1 MTGIQWQDQA
11 HNLVGRG
18 GNARKHGVGRGRG
31 GPATRYQSS
40 SRGRGLRVDGKE
52 AIARSHCKKPL
63 LDNQRLDRQKPV
75 LQRQLQQKFCWF
87 GNHCQ
92 YPYCPYWHAIST
104 PHSAE
109 LKSFNKILPQHAQ
122 KSDILQSHLHS
133 TIFFLK
139 LTLPFFESY
148 FFINPEKF
156 SFKQRTKVNENEGE
170 NRHEHEK

>member
-1 MTGIQWQDQA
+1 M
-11 HNLVGRG
+11 
-18 GNARKHGVGRGRG
+18 HGSMALEVDEVAQL
-31 GPATRYQSS
+31 PDTRAVAEVEWAW
-40 SRGRGLRVDGKE
+40 GLRAD
-52 AIARSHCKKPL
+52 
-63 LDNQRLDRQKPV
+63 DRQKPV